1 MTIRRQLLN
10 FGSRSTDFRL
20 GVDALQEAG
29 TLLAGTVAK
38 PKRAV
43 LVHEG
48 AADTEP
54 VLSLTRALVDAGFA
68 VTPFAVAGDGADAAL
83 ARAQELLSALAAAH
97 ITSDDL
103 IVALGGHRTCSLAAF
118 CARAWCAGTTCAV
131 VPTTLDAMVCAPTQ
145 MMPLAVDGAAALV
158 ELAPEL
164 AMSICDLAFIM
175 DADDA
180 ACALGAVKLV
190 GAYLAESRT
199 CWDKLEQAAAGVA
212 ERRETSLI
220 DALCTA
226 QTARLNIAKSVS
238 PSARAAGRFGTMAAD
253 ALRACLPGELDE
265 ATLLAEGMRFEAR
278 LAHEVTGFALDD
290 VFALDDRLEDLH
302 IEEAVFTLDADR
314 FCAALAA
321 ERLRRANRLLFALPK
336 HPGTIRLTS
345 VEPEVLHRH
354 AAAYLASR
362 AAS

>member
-38 PKRAV
+38 PKRAM

-48 AADTEP
+48 AANAEP
-54 VLSLTRALVDAGFA
+54 ALSLARALIDAGFA
-68 VTPFAVAGDGADAAL
+68 VTTFALAGTAADATL
-83 ARAQELLSALAAAH
+83 ARAQELYAALGSAS
-97 ITSDDL
+97 ITSEDL
-103 IVALGGHRTCSLAAF
+103 VVALGGHRTCSLAAF
-118 CARAWCAGTTCAV
+118 CARTWCAGTACAT
-131 VPTTLDAMVCAPTQ
+131 VPTTFDAMVCTPTQ
-145 MMPLAVDGAAALV
+145 MAPLSVGDAGALV
-158 ELAPEL
+158 ELPPEIAL
-164 AMSICDLAFIM
+164 SLCDLTFIM

-199 CWDKLEQAAAGVA
+199 CWDRLEQAAAGVA

-238 PSARAAGRFGTMAAD
+238 PSARAAWRFGTMAAD

-278 LAHEVTGFALDD
+278 LAHEATGFALDD
-290 VFALDDRLEDLH
+290 VFALDDRLDDLH
-302 IEEAVFTLDADR
+302 IGEATFTLDADR
-314 FCAALAA
+314 FCEALVS
-321 ERLRRANRLLFALPK
+321 ERLRHANRLLFALPK

-362 AAS
+362 TAS

>member
-38 PKRAV
+38 PKRAM

-48 AADTEP
+48 AADAEP
-54 VLSLTRALVDAGFA
+54 ALSLARALIDAGFA
-68 VTPFAVAGDGADAAL
+68 VTTFALAGTAADATL
-83 ARAQELLSALAAAH
+83 ARAQELYAALGSAR
-97 ITSDDL
+97 ITSEDL
-103 IVALGGHRTCSLAAF
+103 VVALGGHRACSLAAF
-118 CARAWCAGTTCAV
+118 CARTWCAGTACAT
-131 VPTTLDAMVCAPTQ
+131 VPTTFDAMVCTPTQ
-145 MMPLAVDGAAALV
+145 MVPLSVGDAAALV
-158 ELAPEL
+158 ELPPEIAL
-164 AMSICDLAFIM
+164 SLCDLTFIM

-199 CWDKLEQAAAGVA
+199 CWDRLEQAAAGVA

-238 PSARAAGRFGTMAAD
+238 PWRAPPGVRHAGGRCAARVPTRCAGRGDASGRGHALRGAPGARGHWLRPSTMCSPSTTGWMTSISRRRPSPSMPTGSARRWCPSGCAMRTACCSRCPSTRVPFG
-253 ALRACLPGELDE
+253 
-265 ATLLAEGMRFEAR
+265 
-278 LAHEVTGFALDD
+278 
-290 VFALDDRLEDLH
+290 
-302 IEEAVFTLDADR
+302 
-314 FCAALAA
+314 
-321 ERLRRANRLLFALPK
+321 
-336 HPGTIRLTS
+336 
-345 VEPEVLHRH
+345 
-354 AAAYLASR
+354 
-362 AAS
+362 